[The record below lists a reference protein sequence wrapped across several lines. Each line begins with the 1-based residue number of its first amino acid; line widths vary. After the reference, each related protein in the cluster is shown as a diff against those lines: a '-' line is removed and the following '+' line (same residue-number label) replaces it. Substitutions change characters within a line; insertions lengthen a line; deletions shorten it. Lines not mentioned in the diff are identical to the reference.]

1 MPAPASLNSRR
12 NSAKDLLDLERKI
25 GADRARMEDLKRGL
39 REIATEQGENFKEE
53 FAGEGAVKVA
63 GRKDGALKGILPV
76 LDAEAFLALS
86 ERRRQTLLETGLVRM
101 EEQRSGTFY
110 GSVSIELFERS

>member
-1 MPAPASLNSRR
+1 MPTPTSHNSRR

-39 REIATEQGENFKEE
+39 REIATDQDENFKEE
-53 FAGEGAVKVA
+53 FAGEGVVKVA

-76 LDAEAFLALS
+76 LDAEQFLGLS
-86 ERRRQTLLETGLVRM
+86 ERRRETLLDGGLVKM

-110 GSVSIELFERS
+110 GSVTVEVF